1 MAERE
6 MPIVEQKESIKLTKG
21 MTGKYSWELKLV
33 DNEDIDKQIERL
45 DRINNKLVESYG
57 QKEDSEKI
65 EKEVKKK
72 KNEKA

>member
-6 MPIVEQKESIKLTKG
+6 IPLVEQKESIKLTKG

-65 EKEVKKK
+65 EKEVKKDG
-72 KNEKA
+72 N